1 MISAVSVVQNYF
13 ASTGEG
19 LKNANRGG
27 GCPSYAPGCVGAQAY
42 GPLELRPLCDGRC
55 AGAPRNITA
64 FADVVRA
71 RSLPLGCPA
80 RCRTWSRFACSVCT
94 AVRARQLI
102 PHARAGR

>member
-42 GPLELRPLCDGRC
+42 GPLELRPLCDGGC

-71 RSLPLGCPA
+71 SPPPLPAARLGVGPGAGSPPA
-80 RCRTWSRFACSVCT
+80 PC
-94 AVRARQLI
+94 ARES
-102 PHARAGR
+102 